1 MMKMGLITEM
11 VDEVMDNMNDDVELG
26 ANETV

>member
-1 MMKMGLITEM
+1 MKMGLITEM